1 MLFQA
6 EIDVVKGGMQ
16 HGDLSLDAYTQVRP
30 WLGRCGTVGP
40 SAGVGGV
47 PGPGPLPAHPAEIHQ
62 VGAGHHWSTESYV
75 TLYQRLQLLQP
86 HPRANLASKKDRIE
100 SLEKRLEANRGHMT
114 KEAKRAAKTE
124 KKLKILTG
132 GYQVP
137 CSASVPS
144 QIIQPYNLL

>member
-1 MLFQA
+1 M
-6 EIDVVKGGMQ
+6 
-16 HGDLSLDAYTQVRP
+16 
-30 WLGRCGTVGP
+30 
-40 SAGVGGV
+40 GGV

-62 VGAGHHWSTESYV
+62 VGAWSTGSSV
-75 TLYQRLQLLQP
+75 TLYQRLHLL

-132 GYQVP
+132 GYQVLY
-137 CSASVPS
+137 SASLLCLHRHTPQYTYLLIPTHPS
-144 QIIQPYNLL
+144 FTTTPTFPNYPQWGPPPSLTTPLEPGSRPDQAAD